1 MADRA
6 PAARRAPASR
16 GAGARRR
23 LAEPLRHLVL
33 LAACAVMVGP
43 FLWMVLTSLKTQ
55 SETVRVPPDILP
67 DSPRWRNYLDVLRV
81 LPFREFYLNTVLMTA
96 VRTAGVLLLA
106 SMAGYAF
113 ARMRFRGRGPLFV
126 AVLAVMMIP
135 PQVLLIPQY
144 QIINDLGWLD
154 SFKALVAP
162 GLFSAIATF
171 LLRQFFAAVPR
182 EIEEAAM
189 LDGAGPWRIYWR
201 VMLPMVA
208 PGLIATGV
216 LKTLWAWN
224 ELMWPLIVNTSPDK
238 LTLSAGLTLLK
249 DDRSTNFPLQMAGT
263 TLAVL
268 PMLVMLVALQKY
280 VVRGLSMAGGM
291 K

>member
-1 MADRA
+1 MAD
-6 PAARRAPASR
+6 PVIVRRHL
-16 GAGARRR
+16 AGT
-23 LAEPLRHLVL
+23 LRHLTL
-33 LAACAVMVGP
+33 LLACAVMLGP
-43 FLWMVLTSLKTQ
+43 FVWMVLTSLKTQ
-55 SETVRVPPDILP
+55 PETVRIPPRILP
-67 DSPRWRNYLDVLRV
+67 ETLHWQNYADVLRV
-81 LPFREFYLNTVLMTA
+81 LPFADFYLNTVVMTA

-126 AVLAVMMIP
+126 VVLAVMMIP

-144 QIINDLGWLD
+144 QIMSGVGGLD
-154 SFKALVAP
+154 SVKALIAP

-182 EIEEAAM
+182 EIEEAAL
-189 LDGAGPWRIYWR
+189 LDGAGPLRIYWR
-201 VMLPMVA
+201 IMLPMVF
-208 PGLIATGV
+208 PGLIAAGV

-238 LTLSAGLTLLK
+238 LPLSAGIALLK
-249 DDRSTNFPLQMAGT
+249 DENYTNFPMQMAGT
-263 TLAVL
+263 TMAVL
-268 PMLVMLVALQKY
+268 PMIVMLVLLQKY
-280 VVRGLSMAGGM
+280 VVRGLSMAGGL